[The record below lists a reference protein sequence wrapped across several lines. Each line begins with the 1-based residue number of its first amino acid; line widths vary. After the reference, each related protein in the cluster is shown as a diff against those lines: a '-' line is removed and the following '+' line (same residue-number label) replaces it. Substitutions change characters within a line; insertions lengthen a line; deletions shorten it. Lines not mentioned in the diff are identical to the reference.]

1 MNLINSPFYSDALI
15 MINMRLPEK
24 IAHGRNMFATSND
37 YIARLKS
44 FSPNARRY
52 LLFVFLTTLNVGI
65 YGVIFNLYILS
76 LGFREDFLGL
86 ILSISSVSVGLFAIP
101 AAFVCDRLGRK
112 NTLLLSSSLL
122 TLSLLFLYNTT
133 SEELLVVFSIAYG
146 MASTL
151 SLVTGATFLV
161 ENSTSYERM
170 HLFSVYY
177 IIYTFSTL
185 SGNMI
190 GGFLPSIISG
200 LSADYSL
207 LEASGAN
214 AYRLTLYVSLAATII
229 SLLPLA
235 YIKEKTSQENVSMAD
250 RFRVYKSI
258 CRSKTIRRMVLFYCL
273 FGIGWGTSLPYFN
286 VYFDIVLGAS
296 TNLIGLIFSLSQLV
310 MMAGYFLVPMLT
322 EKLGR
327 IRLASTVQA
336 LSIPFLLIFTFS
348 SSLPVAAFG
357 YVMRYMLMNMAN
369 PILNSFK
376 LEIVSAQQ
384 RSIINSVMW
393 MACYTFVGIGTYA
406 GGLMMAG
413 GKNRMPFLVTG
424 ILYALTAALYYVFF
438 NKVEKAGC
446 VNISAVNS

>member
-1 MNLINSPFYSDALI
+1 
-15 MINMRLPEK
+15 
-24 IAHGRNMFATSND
+24 MFAASGG
-37 YIARLKS
+37 YIARLNS

-52 LLFVFLTTLNVGI
+52 LLFVFLTILNVGI

-76 LGFREDFLGL
+76 LGFQEDFLGL
-86 ILSISSVSVGLFAIP
+86 ILSLSSVSIGLFAIP
-101 AAFVCDRLGRK
+101 AAFICDRLGRK

-133 SEELLVVFSIAYG
+133 SKELLVVFSIAYG

-161 ENSTSYERM
+161 ENSTPYERM
-170 HLFSVYY
+170 HLFSIYY

-190 GGFLPSIISG
+190 GGFLPSILSD
-200 LSADYSL
+200 LSADRFF
-207 LEASGAN
+207 LEVGGAI
-214 AYRLTLYVSLAATII
+214 AYRLTLYVSLVATII

-235 YIKEKTSQENVSMAD
+235 YIKEKTFRENVSMFD
-250 RFRVYKSI
+250 RIRVYRSI
-258 CRSKTIRRMVLFYCL
+258 FQSGIVRRMVLFYCL

-296 TNLIGLIFSLSQLV
+296 ANQIGLIFSLSQLV
-310 MMAGYFLVPMLT
+310 MMAGYFLVPILT
-322 EKLGR
+322 EKLGK
-327 IRLASTVQA
+327 IRLASTVQV

-348 SSLPVAAFG
+348 SSLTVAAFG
-357 YVMRYMLMNMAN
+357 YMMRYMLMNMAN

-376 LEIVSAQQ
+376 LEIVSAEE

-406 GGLMMAG
+406 GGLMMAE
-413 GKNRMPFLVTG
+413 GKNSMPFLVTG
-424 ILYALTAALYYVFF
+424 FFYALTAVLYYVFF
-438 NKVEKAGC
+438 NEIEKARC
-446 VNISAVNS
+446 ANISF